1 MRKPFFWVNSTQFFD
16 TFNNNF
22 FRTALTSFIMF
33 EVTALPAST
42 RSTLAALAVA
52 LLMFPTFLVSTLAGE
67 LSDKYPKDRII
78 RIICLAQFFFVLL
91 ACAGFKWL
99 ALPCLFIAL
108 FGMGAG
114 GAMLSPVKY
123 SILPEILPPHKL
135 LLANGLMQATVYM
148 AILGGTILG
157 GMIFSL
163 PVKWLYSILLGVGVL
178 TAISGLKIP
187 KQAAANSQIQI
198 DVNFLRSTF
207 KNIVWATYDRNTFF
221 CILAVSWFWGI
232 GTVVLSQIPALVTF
246 LGGKDSLFTLFIVLF
261 SCGIG
266 VGSLFSQVLLKG
278 KISAKYSAVSLLL
291 VTCCLGYLTY
301 LCHSIPP
308 GCYNTLREFFMSAH
322 GKQLAC
328 VLFLFSVFGGVY
340 IVPLVSLLQMLAPAA
355 CRARIIAA
363 NNIINALFMVGG
375 SLLCSLLLWKDA
387 PLSFLFALLTFVN
400 VLASIGLFITSKNK
414 WSANTQ

>member
-1 MRKPFFWVNSTQFFD
+1 M
-16 TFNNNF
+16 
-22 FRTALTSFIMF
+22 
-33 EVTALPAST
+33 PAST

-67 LSDKYPKDRII
+67 LSDKYPKDLII
-78 RIICLAQFFFVLL
+78 RVICLGQMFFVLL

-99 ALPCLFIAL
+99 ALPCLFVAL
-108 FGMGAG
+108 LGMGAG
-114 GAMLSPVKY
+114 GSMLSPVKY

-135 LLANGLMQATVYM
+135 LFANGLMQATVYM

-163 PVKWLYSILLGVGVL
+163 PAGWLYTILLGVGVL

-187 KQAAANSQIQI
+187 QQAAANSQIQI

-207 KNIVWATYDRNTFF
+207 KNIVWATYNGNTFV
-221 CILAVSWFWGI
+221 CILAISWFWGI

-266 VGSLFSQVLLKG
+266 VGSLLSQALLKG
-278 KISAKYSAVSLLL
+278 KISAKYSAISLLM
-291 VTCCLGYLTY
+291 VTCCLGYLTC
-301 LCHSIPP
+301 LCQSIPP
-308 GCYNTLREFFMSAH
+308 GSYNTLSTFLMSAY
-322 GKQLAC
+322 GKQLVC
-328 VLFLFSVFGGVY
+328 ILFLFAVFGGVY
-340 IVPLVSLLQMLAPAA
+340 IVPLVSLLQTMAPAA

-363 NNIINALFMVGG
+363 NNIVNALFMVVG
-375 SLLCSLLLWKDA
+375 SLLCSFLLWRNI
-387 PLSFLFALLTFVN
+387 PLFGLFALLTFVN
-400 VLASIGLFITSKNK
+400 ILASIGMFITLKNI
-414 WSANTQ
+414 WSANAQ